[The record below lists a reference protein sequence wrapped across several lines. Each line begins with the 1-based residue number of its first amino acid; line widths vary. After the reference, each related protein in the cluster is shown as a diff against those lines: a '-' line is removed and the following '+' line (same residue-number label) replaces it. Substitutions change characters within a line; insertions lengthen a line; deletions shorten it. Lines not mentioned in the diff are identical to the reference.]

1 MIRFD
6 LYKKLNASG
15 GDMTLRLKA
24 EVPSG
29 SFVTLYGPSGAGK
42 TSTLRILAGLLK
54 PDEGTLLVDDLDWFD
69 STKNIQLSPQR
80 RQVGYVFQDY
90 ALFPHMSVRQNLEFA
105 QSGKNRATI
114 EELLELMELGNL
126 ADRKPGTLSGGQQ
139 QRVALARALAQEPKI
154 LLLDEPLAA
163 LDYKFRLRLQ
173 DYLSRI
179 HREFELTTFLVSHD
193 ISEIA
198 RLSDLVFVLEEGKIK
213 KRGTPEEVF
222 VNRQI
227 SGKFKFV
234 GEVLEI
240 DENDIVY
247 IVSVL
252 VQNQM
257 IKVVAQPSE
266 MEGIAV
272 GDKVMIASKAFN
284 PIIYKID

>member
-54 PDEGTLLVDDLDWFD
+54 PDEGTLLVDDIDWFD